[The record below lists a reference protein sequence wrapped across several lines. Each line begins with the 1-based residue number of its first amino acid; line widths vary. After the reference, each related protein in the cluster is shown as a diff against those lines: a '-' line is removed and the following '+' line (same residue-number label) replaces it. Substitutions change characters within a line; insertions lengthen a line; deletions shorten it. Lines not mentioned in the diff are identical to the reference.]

1 MCFIFIVGLFVFTTL
16 TFLLHT
22 FQENAL
28 VRAASIHLFGQLSR
42 FGQGPSK
49 TAFLEQVHTNFI
61 SILLHLSEELEVTKV
76 CPFYKSCMYKQI

>member
-1 MCFIFIVGLFVFTTL
+1 MFGVSIFTTV
-16 TFLLHT
+16 TFSLYT

-28 VRAASIHLFGQLSR
+28 VRAASIHLFGKLSR

-61 SILLHLSEELEVTKV
+61 SILLHLSEEQEVTKV
-76 CPFYKSCMYKQI
+76 CLFL